1 MAKTKSR
8 NFAIAFNKNT
18 RTYTLTRRN
27 RPYRKRI
34 PYGMMNFVTVRR
46 DDCYYVDKTDFIEAI
61 EESNK
66 FFFFIRPRR
75 FGKSLT
81 LSMLKQ
87 YYDVNMA
94 DRFEELFGGLYIGEN
109 PTPEHNTY
117 LIISLNFAVVDA
129 NLENYKKSLD
139 AHCNTEF
146 NFFCDVYAQYLP
158 TGIKEEMNKKDGAA
172 EQLDYLCKECKKSG
186 QKVYLFI
193 DEYDHFTNT
202 ILAEPECLNSYKAE
216 THGTGYLRKFFDTIK
231 SATDNTLERVFVTG
245 VSPVTMDDLTSGFN
259 IGTNYSLSY
268 EFNEMTGF
276 TEEEVRNMLA
286 YYTDTLNL
294 HTYTVDELI
303 KLMKP
308 WYDNYCF
315 AKAAYGK
322 TTMYNSN
329 MVLYFIDNYIRN
341 RGAIPENMIEENI
354 RLDYNKLRM
363 LIRKDKEFAH
373 DASVIQQL
381 VEDGFVT
388 GDLKTGFP
396 AETIADPDNFVS
408 LLYYFG
414 MVTIDGQHKGKTKFV
429 IPNEVVREQIFRYL
443 LDTYKENDLD
453 YNAYEKGNLESELAY
468 EAKWKPYFQYIADRL
483 HTYSS
488 QRDHQKGEY
497 FVHGFTLA
505 MTCDNKFYRPIS
517 EQDTQEGYADIFL
530 CPLIDNFPDMLHSY
544 IVELKYAKAKD
555 TDAHVQQ
562 LYQDALTQVNRYA
575 QSEVVTSAVKTTQ
588 LHKIIVVYKG
598 TEMVVCEEV

>member
-1 MAKTKSR
+1 MDNNIKKKKFAKR
-8 NFAIAFNKNT
+8 EYI
-18 RTYTLTRRN
+18 
-27 RPYRKRI
+27 YRKRI

-46 DDCYYVDKTDFIEAI
+46 DDCYYVDKTSYI
-61 EESNK
+61 EEIERSNK
-66 FFFFIRPRR
+66 FFFYIRPRR

-87 YYDVNMA
+87 YYDINMA

-129 NLENYKKSLD
+129 NLENYKKGLD
-139 AHCNTEF
+139 AQCNTEF
-146 NFFCDVYAQYLP
+146 NYFCDVYAQYLP
-158 TGIKEEMNKKDGAA
+158 VDIKEEMNRKDGAA
-172 EQLDYLCKECKKSG
+172 EQLDYLCKECKKTG

-202 ILAEPECLNSYKAE
+202 ILAEPDCLNSYQAE

-231 SATDNTLERVFVTG
+231 SATDSTLERVFVTG

-268 EFNEMTGF
+268 EFNEMAGF
-276 TEEEVRNMLA
+276 TEEDVREMLT

-294 HTYTVDELI
+294 HNYTVDELI
-303 KLMKP
+303 ELMKP

-315 AKAAYGK
+315 AKASYGE

-341 RGAIPENMIEENI
+341 RGRLPENMIEENI

-373 DASVIQQL
+373 DASIIQQL
-381 VEDGFVT
+381 VENGFVA
-388 GDLKTGFP
+388 GELKTGFP
-396 AETIADPDNFVS
+396 AEQIGDPDNFVS

-414 MVTIDGQHKGKTKFV
+414 MVTIAGTHQGKTKFV
-429 IPNEVVREQIFRYL
+429 IPNEVVREQLFRYL
-443 LDTYKENDLD
+443 LDTYKENDLKYD
-453 YNAYEKGNLESELAY
+453 SYEKGKLESALAY
-468 EAKWKPYFQYIADRL
+468 CGEWKPYFEYIADSL
-483 HTYSS
+483 HKYSS
-488 QRDHQKGEY
+488 QRDRQKGEY

-517 EQDTQEGYADIFL
+517 EKDTQEGYADIFL
-530 CPLIDNFPDMLHSY
+530 CPLVDNFSDMLHSY
-544 IVELKYAKAKD
+544 IVELKYAKSKD
-555 TDAHVQQ
+555 TDAHVEQ
-562 LYQDALTQVNRYA
+562 LRQDAIRQVIRYA
-575 QSEVVTSAVKTTQ
+575 ESEVVTSAIKTTQ

-598 TEMVVCEEV
+598 TEMVVCEEVE

>member
-1 MAKTKSR
+1 
-8 NFAIAFNKNT
+8 
-18 RTYTLTRRN
+18 
-27 RPYRKRI
+27 
-34 PYGMMNFVTVRR
+34 MNFVSVRER
-46 DDCYYVDKTDFIEAI
+46 DCYYVDKTYFIEDI
-61 EESNK
+61 ERANM

-146 NFFCDVYAQYLP
+146 NFFCDVYSQYLP
-158 TGIKEEMNKKDGAA
+158 AGIKEEMNKKDGAA

-276 TEEEVRNMLA
+276 TEEEVRDMLT

-341 RGAIPENMIEENI
+341 CGAIPENMIEENI

-443 LDTYKENDLD
+443 LDTYKENDLE

-562 LYQDALTQVNRYA
+562 LYQDAITQVNRYA
-575 QSEVVTSAVKTTQ
+575 QSEVVTSAVKNTQ

>member
-1 MAKTKSR
+1 M
-8 NFAIAFNKNT
+8 
-18 RTYTLTRRN
+18 
-27 RPYRKRI
+27 
-34 PYGMMNFVTVRR
+34 
-46 DDCYYVDKTDFIEAI
+46 
-61 EESNK
+61 

-146 NFFCDVYAQYLP
+146 NFFCDVYSQYLP
-158 TGIKEEMNKKDGAA
+158 AGIKEEMNKKDGAA

-276 TEEEVRNMLA
+276 TEEEVRDMLT

-341 RGAIPENMIEENI
+341 CGAIPENMIEENI

-443 LDTYKENDLD
+443 LDTYKENNLE

-530 CPLIDNFPDMLHSY
+530 CPLVDNFPDMLHSY

-575 QSEVVTSAVKTTQ
+575 QSEVVTSAIKNTQ

>member
-1 MAKTKSR
+1 MEDNPIKKKFEKR
-8 NFAIAFNKNT
+8 KRI
-18 RTYTLTRRN
+18 
-27 RPYRKRI
+27 YRKRI

-46 DDCYYVDKTDFIEAI
+46 DDCYYVDKTEFIEEI
-61 EESNK
+61 EDSNK

-129 NLENYKKSLD
+129 NLENYKKGLD

-158 TGIKEEMNKKDGAA
+158 AGIKEEMNKKDGAA
-172 EQLDYLCKECKKSG
+172 EQLDYLCKECKKTG

-202 ILAEPECLNSYKAE
+202 ILAEPDCLNSYKAE

-245 VSPVTMDDLTSGFN
+245 VSPVTMGDLTSGFN
-259 IGTNYSLSY
+259 IGTNYSLEY

-276 TEEEVRNMLA
+276 TEEEVRDLLT
-286 YYTDTLNL
+286 YYTNTLGL
-294 HTYTVDELI
+294 HNYTIDELI
-303 KLMKP
+303 DIMKP

-315 AKAAYGK
+315 AETAYGE
-322 TTMYNSN
+322 TTMYNPN

-341 RGAIPENMIEENI
+341 RGNIPHNMIEENI

-381 VEDGFVT
+381 VENGFVT
-388 GDLKTGFP
+388 GELKIGFP
-396 AETIADPDNFVS
+396 AEQIADPDNFVS

-414 MVTIDGQHKGKTKFV
+414 MVTIAGTYKGKTKFV
-429 IPNEVVREQIFRYL
+429 IPNQVVREQIFRYL
-443 LDTYKENDLD
+443 LDTYKENDLE

-468 EAKWKPYFQYIADRL
+468 EGKWQPYFQYIADRL
-483 HTYSS
+483 HQYSS

-517 EQDTQEGYADIFL
+517 EKDTQEGYADIFL
-530 CPLIDNFPDMLHSY
+530 CPLVESFPDMQDSY
-544 IVELKYAKAKD
+544 IVELKYAKSKD

-562 LYQDALTQVNRYA
+562 LYQDALAQVNRYA
-575 QSEVVTSAVKTTQ
+575 ESEVVKSAIKTTK
-588 LHKIIVVYKG
+588 LHKIIVIYKG
-598 TEMVVCEEV
+598 TEMVVCEEI

>member
-1 MAKTKSR
+1 MDNNITKKKFAKR
-8 NFAIAFNKNT
+8 EYI
-18 RTYTLTRRN
+18 
-27 RPYRKRI
+27 YRKRI
-34 PYGMMNFVTVRR
+34 PYGMMNFVTVRER
-46 DDCYYVDKTDFIEAI
+46 NCYYVDKTPFIEEI
-61 EESNK
+61 ENSNMY
-66 FFFFIRPRR
+66 FFYIRPRR

-87 YYDVNMA
+87 YYDINMA

-129 NLENYKKSLD
+129 NLENYKKGLD

-146 NFFCDVYAQYLP
+146 NYFCDVYARYLP
-158 TGIKEEMNKKDGAA
+158 ANLKEEMNKKDGAA
-172 EQLDYLCKECKKSG
+172 EQLDYLCKECKKTG

-202 ILAEPECLNSYKAE
+202 ILAEPDCLNSYQAE

-231 SATDNTLERVFVTG
+231 SATDSTLERVFVTG

-259 IGTNYSLSY
+259 IGTNYSLAY

-276 TEEEVRNMLA
+276 TEEEVREMLT

-294 HTYTVDELI
+294 HNYTVDELI
-303 KLMKP
+303 ELMKP

-315 AKAAYGK
+315 TADSYGE

-341 RGAIPENMIEENI
+341 RGRLPENMIEENI

-373 DASVIQQL
+373 DASIIQQL
-381 VEDGFVT
+381 VENGFVA
-388 GDLKTGFP
+388 GELKTGFP
-396 AETIADPDNFVS
+396 AEQIGDPDNFVS

-414 MVTIDGQHKGKTKFV
+414 MVTIAGNYQGKTKFV
-429 IPNEVVREQIFRYL
+429 IPNEVVREQLFRYL
-443 LDTYKENDLD
+443 LDTYKENDLKYD
-453 YNAYEKGNLESELAY
+453 SYEKGNLESALAY
-468 EAKWKPYFQYIADRL
+468 RGEWKPYFEYIADSL
-483 HTYSS
+483 HKYSS

-517 EQDTQEGYADIFL
+517 EKDTQEGYADIFL
-530 CPLIDNFPDMLHSY
+530 CPLVDNFSDMLHSY
-544 IVELKYAKAKD
+544 IVELKYAKSKD
-555 TDAHVQQ
+555 TDAHVEQ
-562 LYQDALTQVNRYA
+562 LRQEAISQVNRYA
-575 QSEVVTSAVKTTQ
+575 ESEVVTSSIKTTQ

>member
-1 MAKTKSR
+1 MEDNPIKKKFEKR
-8 NFAIAFNKNT
+8 KRI
-18 RTYTLTRRN
+18 
-27 RPYRKRI
+27 YRKRI

-46 DDCYYVDKTDFIEAI
+46 DDCYYVDKTEFIEEI
-61 EESNK
+61 EDSNK

-94 DRFEELFGGLYIGEN
+94 DRFGELFGGLYIAEN

-129 NLENYKKSLD
+129 NLENYKKGLD

-158 TGIKEEMNKKDGAA
+158 AGIKEEMNKKDGAA
-172 EQLDYLCKECKKSG
+172 EQLDYLCKECKKTG

-202 ILAEPECLNSYKAE
+202 ILAEPDCLNSYKAE

-245 VSPVTMDDLTSGFN
+245 VSPVTMGDLTSGFN
-259 IGTNYSLSY
+259 IGTNYSLEY

-276 TEEEVRNMLA
+276 TEEEVRDLLT
-286 YYTDTLNL
+286 YYTNTLGL
-294 HTYTVDELI
+294 HNYTIDELI
-303 KLMKP
+303 DIMKP

-315 AKAAYGK
+315 AETAYGE
-322 TTMYNSN
+322 TTMYNPN

-341 RGAIPENMIEENI
+341 RGNIPHNMIEENI

-381 VEDGFVT
+381 VENGFVT
-388 GDLKTGFP
+388 GELKTGFP
-396 AETIADPDNFVS
+396 AEQIADPDNFVS

-414 MVTIDGQHKGKTKFV
+414 MVTIAGTYKGKTKFV
-429 IPNEVVREQIFRYL
+429 IPNQVVREQIFRYL
-443 LDTYKENDLD
+443 LDTYKENDLE

-468 EAKWKPYFQYIADRL
+468 EGKWKPYFQYIADRL
-483 HTYSS
+483 HQYSS

-517 EQDTQEGYADIFL
+517 EEDTQEGYADIFL
-530 CPLIDNFPDMLHSY
+530 CPLVESFPDMQDSY
-544 IVELKYAKAKD
+544 IVELKYAKSKD

-562 LYQDALTQVNRYA
+562 LYQDALAQVNRYA
-575 QSEVVTSAVKTTQ
+575 ESEVVKSAIKTTK
-588 LHKIIVVYKG
+588 LHKIIVIYKG
-598 TEMVVCEEV
+598 TEMVVCEEI

>member
-1 MAKTKSR
+1 MDNNPIKKRMA
-8 NFAIAFNKNT
+8 
-18 RTYTLTRRN
+18 RRQHI
-27 RPYRKRI
+27 YRKRI
-34 PYGMMNFVTVRR
+34 PYGMMNFVSVRQ
-46 DDCYYVDKTDFIEAI
+46 DDCYYVDKTDFIAQI

-66 FFFFIRPRR
+66 FFFYIRPRR

-87 YYDVNMA
+87 YYDINMA

-129 NLENYKKSLD
+129 NLENYKKGLD

-146 NFFCDVYAQYLP
+146 NYFCDVYAQYLP
-158 TGIKEEMNKKDGAA
+158 ANLKEEMNKKDGAA
-172 EQLDYLCKECKKSG
+172 EQLDYLCKECKKTG

-202 ILAEPECLNSYKAE
+202 ILAEPDCLNSYQAE

-231 SATDNTLERVFVTG
+231 SATDSTLERVFVTG

-259 IGTNYSLSY
+259 IGTNYSLAY

-276 TEEEVRNMLA
+276 TEEEVREMLT

-294 HTYTVDELI
+294 HNYTVDELI
-303 KLMKP
+303 ELMKP

-315 AKAAYGK
+315 AKASYGE

-341 RGAIPENMIEENI
+341 RGRVPENMIEENI

-373 DASVIQQL
+373 DASIIQQL
-381 VEDGFVT
+381 VENGFVA
-388 GDLKTGFP
+388 GELKTGFP
-396 AETIADPDNFVS
+396 AEQIGDPDNFVS

-414 MVTIDGQHKGKTKFV
+414 MVTIAGNHQGKTKFV
-429 IPNEVVREQIFRYL
+429 IPNEVVREQLFRYL
-443 LDTYKENDLD
+443 LDTYKENDLKYD
-453 YNAYEKGNLESELAY
+453 SYEKGNLESALAY
-468 EAKWKPYFQYIADRL
+468 CGEWKPYFEYIADSL
-483 HTYSS
+483 HKYSS

-517 EQDTQEGYADIFL
+517 EKDTQERYADIFL
-530 CPLIDNFPDMLHSY
+530 CPLVDNFSDMLHSY
-544 IVELKYAKAKD
+544 IVQLKYAKSKD
-555 TDAHVQQ
+555 TDTHVEQ
-562 LYQDALTQVNRYA
+562 LRLEAISQVNKYA
-575 QSEVVTSAVKTTQ
+575 ESEVVNSAIKTTQ

>member
-1 MAKTKSR
+1 MENNPIKKKFEKR
-8 NFAIAFNKNT
+8 KRI
-18 RTYTLTRRN
+18 
-27 RPYRKRI
+27 YRKRI

-46 DDCYYVDKTDFIEAI
+46 DDCYYVDKTEFIEEI
-61 EESNK
+61 EDSNK

-129 NLENYKKSLD
+129 NLENYKKGLD

-158 TGIKEEMNKKDGAA
+158 AGIKEEMNKKDGAA
-172 EQLDYLCKECKKSG
+172 EQLDYLCKECKKTG

-202 ILAEPECLNSYKAE
+202 ILAEPDCLNSYKAE

-259 IGTNYSLSY
+259 IGTNYSLEY

-276 TEEEVRNMLA
+276 TEEEVRDLLT
-286 YYTDTLNL
+286 YYTDTLGL
-294 HTYTVDELI
+294 HNYTIDELI
-303 KLMKP
+303 DIMKP

-315 AKAAYGK
+315 AEAAYGE

-329 MVLYFIDNYIRN
+329 MVLYFIDHYIRN
-341 RGAIPENMIEENI
+341 RGQIPKNMIEENI

-381 VEDGFVT
+381 VENGFVT
-388 GDLKTGFP
+388 GELKTGFP
-396 AETIADPDNFVS
+396 AEQIADPDNFVS

-414 MVTIDGQHKGKTKFV
+414 MVTIAGTYKGKNKFV
-429 IPNEVVREQIFRYL
+429 IPNQVVREQIFRYL
-443 LDTYKENDLD
+443 LDTYKENDLE

-468 EAKWKPYFQYIADRL
+468 EGKWQPYFQYIADRL
-483 HTYSS
+483 HQYSS

-517 EQDTQEGYADIFL
+517 EKDTQEGYADIFL
-530 CPLIDNFPDMLHSY
+530 CPLVESFPDMQDSY
-544 IVELKYAKAKD
+544 IVELKYAKSKD

-562 LYQDALTQVNRYA
+562 LYQDALAQVHRYA
-575 QSEVVTSAVKTTQ
+575 ESEVVTSAIKTTK
-588 LHKIIVVYKG
+588 LHKIIVIYKG

>member
-1 MAKTKSR
+1 
-8 NFAIAFNKNT
+8 
-18 RTYTLTRRN
+18 
-27 RPYRKRI
+27 
-34 PYGMMNFVTVRR
+34 MMNFVTVRER
-46 DDCYYVDKTDFIEAI
+46 DCYYVDKTYFIEDI
-61 EESNK
+61 ERANMY
-66 FFFFIRPRR
+66 FFFIRPRR

-87 YYDVNMA
+87 YYDINMA
-94 DRFEELFGGLYIGEN
+94 NRFEELFGGLYIGEN

-276 TEEEVRNMLA
+276 TEEEVRNMLT

-443 LDTYKENDLD
+443 LDTYKENNLE
-453 YNAYEKGNLESELAY
+453 YNAYDKGNLESAMAY
-468 EAKWKPYFQYIADRL
+468 DSKWKPYFQYIADRL

-530 CPLIDNFPDMLHSY
+530 CSLIENFPDMLHSY

>member
-1 MAKTKSR
+1 MENNPIKKKFEKR
-8 NFAIAFNKNT
+8 KYI
-18 RTYTLTRRN
+18 
-27 RPYRKRI
+27 YRKRI

-46 DDCYYVDKTDFIEAI
+46 DDCYYVDKTEFIEEI
-61 EESNK
+61 EDSNK

-94 DRFEELFGGLYIGEN
+94 DRFGELFGGLYIAEN

-129 NLENYKKSLD
+129 NLENYKKGLD

-158 TGIKEEMNKKDGAA
+158 AGIKEEMNRKDGAA
-172 EQLDYLCKECKKSG
+172 EQLDYLCKECKKTG

-202 ILAEPECLNSYKAE
+202 ILAEPDCLNSYKAE

-245 VSPVTMDDLTSGFN
+245 VSPVTMGDLTSGFN
-259 IGTNYSLSY
+259 IGTNYSLEY

-276 TEEEVRNMLA
+276 TEEEVRDLLT
-286 YYTDTLNL
+286 YYTNTLGL
-294 HTYTVDELI
+294 HNYTIDELI
-303 KLMKP
+303 DIMKP

-315 AKAAYGK
+315 AETAYGE
-322 TTMYNSN
+322 TTMYNPN

-341 RGAIPENMIEENI
+341 RGNIPHNMIEENI

-381 VEDGFVT
+381 VENGFVT
-388 GDLKTGFP
+388 GELKIGFP
-396 AETIADPDNFVS
+396 AEQIADPDNFVS

-414 MVTIDGQHKGKTKFV
+414 MVTIAGTYKGKTKFV
-429 IPNEVVREQIFRYL
+429 IPNQVVREQIFRYL
-443 LDTYKENDLD
+443 LDTYKENDLE

-468 EAKWKPYFQYIADRL
+468 EGKWQPYFQYIADRL
-483 HTYSS
+483 HQYSS

-517 EQDTQEGYADIFL
+517 EEDTQEGYADIFL
-530 CPLIDNFPDMLHSY
+530 CPLVESFPDMQDSY
-544 IVELKYAKAKD
+544 IVELKYAKSKD

-575 QSEVVTSAVKTTQ
+575 ESEVVISAIKTTK
-588 LHKIIVVYKG
+588 LHKIIVIYKG
-598 TEMVVCEEV
+598 TEMVVCEEI

>member
-1 MAKTKSR
+1 MENNPIKK
-8 NFAIAFNKNT
+8 KNEK
-18 RTYTLTRRN
+18 RKRI
-27 RPYRKRI
+27 YRKRI

-46 DDCYYVDKTDFIEAI
+46 DDCYYVDKTEFIEEI
-61 EESNK
+61 EDSNK

-129 NLENYKKSLD
+129 NLENYKKGLD

-158 TGIKEEMNKKDGAA
+158 AGIKEEMNKKDGAA
-172 EQLDYLCKECKKSG
+172 EQLDYLCKECKKTG

-202 ILAEPECLNSYKAE
+202 ILAEPDCLNSYKAE

-231 SATDNTLERVFVTG
+231 SATDSTLERVFVTG

-259 IGTNYSLSY
+259 IGTNYSLEY

-276 TEEEVRNMLA
+276 TEEEVRDLLT
-286 YYTDTLNL
+286 YYTDTLDL
-294 HTYTVDELI
+294 HNYTIDELI
-303 KLMKP
+303 EIMKP

-315 AKAAYGK
+315 AEAAYGE

-341 RGAIPENMIEENI
+341 RGNIPHNMIEENI

-363 LIRKDKEFAH
+363 LICKDKEFAH

-381 VEDGFVT
+381 VENGFVT
-388 GDLKTGFP
+388 GELKTGFP
-396 AETIADPDNFVS
+396 AEQIADPDNFVS

-414 MVTIDGQHKGKTKFV
+414 MVTIAGTYKGKTKFV
-429 IPNEVVREQIFRYL
+429 IPNQVVREQIFRYL
-443 LDTYKENDLD
+443 LDTYKENDLE

-468 EAKWKPYFQYIADRL
+468 EGKWKPYFQYIADRL
-483 HTYSS
+483 HQYSS

-517 EQDTQEGYADIFL
+517 EKDTQEGYADIFL
-530 CPLIDNFPDMLHSY
+530 CPLVESFPDMQDSY
-544 IVELKYAKAKD
+544 IVELKYAKSKD

-562 LYQDALTQVNRYA
+562 LYQDALAQVNRYA
-575 QSEVVTSAVKTTQ
+575 ESEVVTSAIKTTK
-588 LHKIIVVYKG
+588 LHKIIVIYKG

>member
-1 MAKTKSR
+1 MDSNITKKKFAKR
-8 NFAIAFNKNT
+8 EYI
-18 RTYTLTRRN
+18 
-27 RPYRKRI
+27 YRKRI
-34 PYGMMNFVTVRR
+34 PYGMMNFVTVRER
-46 DDCYYVDKTDFIEAI
+46 NCYYVDKTPFIEEI
-61 EESNK
+61 ENSNMY
-66 FFFFIRPRR
+66 FFYIRPRR

-87 YYDVNMA
+87 YYDINMA

-129 NLENYKKSLD
+129 NLENYKKGLD

-146 NFFCDVYAQYLP
+146 NYFCDVYARYLP
-158 TGIKEEMNKKDGAA
+158 ANLKEEMNKKDGAA
-172 EQLDYLCKECKKSG
+172 EQLDYLCKECKKTG

-202 ILAEPECLNSYKAE
+202 ILAEPDCLNSYQAE

-231 SATDNTLERVFVTG
+231 SATDSTLERVFVTG

-259 IGTNYSLSY
+259 IGTNYSLAY

-276 TEEEVRNMLA
+276 TEEEVREMLT

-294 HTYTVDELI
+294 HDYTVDELI
-303 KLMKP
+303 ELMKP

-315 AKAAYGK
+315 AEASYGE

-341 RGAIPENMIEENI
+341 RGKLPRNMIEENI

-373 DASVIQQL
+373 DASIIQQL
-381 VEDGFVT
+381 VENGFVA
-388 GDLKTGFP
+388 GELKTGFP
-396 AETIADPDNFVS
+396 AEQIGDPDNFVS

-414 MVTIDGQHKGKTKFV
+414 MVTIAGTHQGKTKFV
-429 IPNEVVREQIFRYL
+429 IPNEVVREQLFRYL
-443 LDTYKENDLD
+443 LDTYKENDLKYD
-453 YNAYEKGNLESELAY
+453 SYEKGNLESALAY
-468 EAKWKPYFQYIADRL
+468 RGEWKPYFEYIADSL
-483 HTYSS
+483 HKYSS

-517 EQDTQEGYADIFL
+517 EKDTQEGYADIFL
-530 CPLIDNFPDMLHSY
+530 CPLVDNFSDMLHSY
-544 IVELKYAKAKD
+544 IVEFKYAKSKD
-555 TDAHVQQ
+555 TDAHVEQ
-562 LYQDALTQVNRYA
+562 LRLEAISQVNRYA
-575 QSEVVTSAVKTTQ
+575 ESEVVTSAIKTTQ

>member
-1 MAKTKSR
+1 
-8 NFAIAFNKNT
+8 
-18 RTYTLTRRN
+18 
-27 RPYRKRI
+27 
-34 PYGMMNFVTVRR
+34 
-46 DDCYYVDKTDFIEAI
+46 
-61 EESNK
+61 
-66 FFFFIRPRR
+66 
-75 FGKSLT
+75 
-81 LSMLKQ
+81 MLKQ

-94 DRFEELFGGLYIGEN
+94 DRFGELFGGLYIAEN

-129 NLENYKKSLD
+129 NLENYKKGLD

-158 TGIKEEMNKKDGAA
+158 AGIKEEMNKKDGAA
-172 EQLDYLCKECKKSG
+172 EQLDYLCKECKKTG

-202 ILAEPECLNSYKAE
+202 ILAEPDCLNSYKAE

-259 IGTNYSLSY
+259 IGTNYSLEY

-276 TEEEVRNMLA
+276 TEEEVRDLLT
-286 YYTDTLNL
+286 YYTNTLGL
-294 HTYTVDELI
+294 HNYTIDELI
-303 KLMKP
+303 DIMKP

-315 AKAAYGK
+315 AETAYGE
-322 TTMYNSN
+322 TTMYNPN

-341 RGAIPENMIEENI
+341 RGNIPHNMIEENI

-381 VEDGFVT
+381 VENGFVT
-388 GDLKTGFP
+388 GELKTGFP
-396 AETIADPDNFVS
+396 AEQIADPDNFVS

-414 MVTIDGQHKGKTKFV
+414 MVTIAGTYKGKTKFV
-429 IPNEVVREQIFRYL
+429 IPNQVVREQIFRYL
-443 LDTYKENDLD
+443 LDTYKENDLE

-468 EAKWKPYFQYIADRL
+468 EGKWKPYFQYIADRL
-483 HTYSS
+483 HQYSS

-517 EQDTQEGYADIFL
+517 EKDTQEGYADIFL
-530 CPLIDNFPDMLHSY
+530 CPLVESFPDMQDSY
-544 IVELKYAKAKD
+544 IVELKYAKSKD

-575 QSEVVTSAVKTTQ
+575 ESEVVTSAIKTTK
-588 LHKIIVVYKG
+588 LHKIIVIYKG
-598 TEMVVCEEV
+598 TEMVVCEEI

>member
-1 MAKTKSR
+1 MDNNITKKKFAKR
-8 NFAIAFNKNT
+8 EYI
-18 RTYTLTRRN
+18 
-27 RPYRKRI
+27 YRKRI

-46 DDCYYVDKTDFIEAI
+46 DDCYYVDKTPYI
-61 EESNK
+61 EEIERSNK

-87 YYDVNMA
+87 YYDINMA

-129 NLENYKKSLD
+129 NLENYKKGLD

-146 NFFCDVYAQYLP
+146 NYFCDVYAQYLP
-158 TGIKEEMNKKDGAA
+158 ANLKEEMNKKDGAA
-172 EQLDYLCKECKKSG
+172 EQLDYLCKECKKTG

-202 ILAEPECLNSYKAE
+202 ILAEPDCLNSYQAE

-231 SATDNTLERVFVTG
+231 SATDSTLERVFVTG

-259 IGTNYSLSY
+259 IGTNHSLAY

-276 TEEEVRNMLA
+276 TEEEVREMLT
-286 YYTDTLNL
+286 YYTETLNL
-294 HTYTVDELI
+294 HNYTVNELI
-303 KLMKP
+303 ELMKP

-315 AKAAYGK
+315 AEASYGE

-341 RGAIPENMIEENI
+341 RGKLPRNMIEENI

-373 DASVIQQL
+373 DASIIQQL
-381 VEDGFVT
+381 VENGFVA
-388 GDLKTGFP
+388 GELKTGFP
-396 AETIADPDNFVS
+396 AEQIGDPDNFVS

-414 MVTIDGQHKGKTKFV
+414 MVTIAGTHQGKTKFV
-429 IPNEVVREQIFRYL
+429 IPNEVVREQLFRYL
-443 LDTYKENDLD
+443 LDTYKENDLKYD
-453 YNAYEKGNLESELAY
+453 SYEKGNLESALAY
-468 EAKWKPYFQYIADRL
+468 CGEWKPYFEYIADSL
-483 HTYSS
+483 HKYSS
-488 QRDHQKGEY
+488 QRDRQKGEY

-517 EQDTQEGYADIFL
+517 EKDTQEGYADIFL
-530 CPLIDNFPDMLHSY
+530 CPLVDNFSDMLHSY
-544 IVELKYAKAKD
+544 IVELKYAKSKD
-555 TDAHVQQ
+555 TDAHVEQ
-562 LYQDALTQVNRYA
+562 LRQDAIRQVVRYA
-575 QSEVVTSAVKTTQ
+575 ESEVVTSAIKTTQ

-598 TEMVVCEEV
+598 TEMVVCEEVE

>member
-1 MAKTKSR
+1 MNSSIEKRLA
-8 NFAIAFNKNT
+8 
-18 RTYTLTRRN
+18 RRN
-27 RPYRKRI
+27 WIYRKRI

-530 CPLIDNFPDMLHSY
+530 CPLIENFPDMLHSY

>member
-1 MAKTKSR
+1 MDSNITKKKFAKR
-8 NFAIAFNKNT
+8 EYI
-18 RTYTLTRRN
+18 
-27 RPYRKRI
+27 YRKRI

-46 DDCYYVDKTDFIEAI
+46 DDCYYVDKTDFIEEI
-61 EESNK
+61 ERANMY
-66 FFFFIRPRR
+66 FFYVRPRR

-87 YYDVNMA
+87 YYDINMA

-129 NLENYKKSLD
+129 NLENYKKGLD

-146 NFFCDVYAQYLP
+146 NYFCDVYARYLP
-158 TGIKEEMNKKDGAA
+158 ANLKEEMNKKDGAA
-172 EQLDYLCKECKKSG
+172 EQLDYLCKECKKTG

-202 ILAEPECLNSYKAE
+202 ILAEPDCLNSYQAE

-231 SATDNTLERVFVTG
+231 SATDSTLERVFVTG

-259 IGTNYSLSY
+259 IGTNYSLAY

-276 TEEEVRNMLA
+276 TEEEVREMLT

-294 HTYTVDELI
+294 HNYTVDELI
-303 KLMKP
+303 ELMKP

-315 AKAAYGK
+315 AKASYGE

-341 RGAIPENMIEENI
+341 RGRVPENMIEEII

-373 DASVIQQL
+373 DASIIQQL
-381 VEDGFVT
+381 VENGFVA
-388 GDLKTGFP
+388 GELKTGFP
-396 AETIADPDNFVS
+396 AEQIGDPDNFVS

-414 MVTIDGQHKGKTKFV
+414 MVTIAGTHQGKTKFV
-429 IPNEVVREQIFRYL
+429 IPNEVVREQLFRYL
-443 LDTYKENDLD
+443 LDTYKENDLKYD
-453 YNAYEKGNLESELAY
+453 SYEKGNLESALAY
-468 EAKWKPYFQYIADRL
+468 RGEWKPYFEYIADSL
-483 HTYSS
+483 HKYSS

-517 EQDTQEGYADIFL
+517 EKDTQEGYADIFL
-530 CPLIDNFPDMLHSY
+530 CPLVDNFSDMLHSY
-544 IVELKYAKAKD
+544 IVELKYAKSKD
-555 TDAHVQQ
+555 TDAHVEQ
-562 LYQDALTQVNRYA
+562 LRQEAISQVNRYA
-575 QSEVVTSAVKTTQ
+575 ESEVVTSSIKTTQ

>member
-1 MAKTKSR
+1 MENNPIKK
-8 NFAIAFNKNT
+8 KNEK
-18 RTYTLTRRN
+18 RKRI
-27 RPYRKRI
+27 YRKRI

-46 DDCYYVDKTDFIEAI
+46 DDCYYVDKTEFIEEI
-61 EESNK
+61 EDSNK

-129 NLENYKKSLD
+129 NLENYKKGLD

-158 TGIKEEMNKKDGAA
+158 VGIKEEMNKKDGAA
-172 EQLDYLCKECKKSG
+172 EQLDYLCKECKKTG

-202 ILAEPECLNSYKAE
+202 ILAEPDCLNSYKAE

-259 IGTNYSLSY
+259 IGTNYSLEY

-276 TEEEVRNMLA
+276 TEEEVRDLLT
-286 YYTDTLNL
+286 YYTDTLGL
-294 HTYTVDELI
+294 HNYTIDELI
-303 KLMKP
+303 EIMKP

-315 AKAAYGK
+315 AEAAYGE

-341 RGAIPENMIEENI
+341 RGNIPHNMIEENI

-363 LIRKDKEFAH
+363 LICKDKEFAH

-381 VEDGFVT
+381 VENGFVT
-388 GDLKTGFP
+388 GELKTGFP
-396 AETIADPDNFVS
+396 AEQIADPDNFVS

-414 MVTIDGQHKGKTKFV
+414 MVTIAGTYKGKTKFV
-429 IPNEVVREQIFRYL
+429 IPNQVVREQIFRYL
-443 LDTYKENDLD
+443 LDTYKENDLE

-468 EAKWKPYFQYIADRL
+468 EGKWKPYFQYIADRL
-483 HTYSS
+483 HQYSS

-517 EQDTQEGYADIFL
+517 EKDTQEGYADIFL
-530 CPLIDNFPDMLHSY
+530 CPLVESFPDMQDSY
-544 IVELKYAKAKD
+544 IVELKYAKSKD

-562 LYQDALTQVNRYA
+562 LYQDALAQVNRYA
-575 QSEVVTSAVKTTQ
+575 ESEVVTSAIKTTK
-588 LHKIIVVYKG
+588 LHKIIVIYKG

>member
-1 MAKTKSR
+1 MDSNITKKKFAKR
-8 NFAIAFNKNT
+8 EYI
-18 RTYTLTRRN
+18 
-27 RPYRKRI
+27 YRKRI
-34 PYGMMNFVTVRR
+34 PYGMMNFVSVRR
-46 DDCYYVDKTDFIEAI
+46 DDCYYVDKTPYIEDI
-61 EESNK
+61 ERSNK
-66 FFFFIRPRR
+66 FFFYIRPRR

-87 YYDVNMA
+87 YYDINMA

-129 NLENYKKSLD
+129 NLENYMKGLD

-146 NFFCDVYAQYLP
+146 NYFCDVYAQYLP
-158 TGIKEEMNKKDGAA
+158 ANLKEEMNKKDGAA
-172 EQLDYLCKECKKSG
+172 EQLDYLCKECKKTG

-202 ILAEPECLNSYKAE
+202 ILAEPDCLNGYQAE
-216 THGTGYLRKFFDTIK
+216 THGTGYYLRKFFDTIK
-231 SATDNTLERVFVTG
+231 SATDSTLERVFVTG

-276 TEEEVRNMLA
+276 TEEEVREMLT

-294 HTYTVDELI
+294 HNYTVDELI
-303 KLMKP
+303 ELMKP

-315 AKAAYGK
+315 AKASYGE
-322 TTMYNSN
+322 TTLYNSN

-341 RGAIPENMIEENI
+341 RGRLPENMIEENI

-373 DASVIQQL
+373 DASIIQQL
-381 VEDGFVT
+381 VENGFVA
-388 GDLKTGFP
+388 GELKTGFP
-396 AETIADPDNFVS
+396 AEQIGDPDNFVS

-414 MVTIDGQHKGKTKFV
+414 MVTIAGTHQGKTKFV
-429 IPNEVVREQIFRYL
+429 IPNEVVREQLFRYL
-443 LDTYKENDLD
+443 LDTYKENDLKYD
-453 YNAYEKGNLESELAY
+453 SYEKGNLESALAY
-468 EAKWKPYFQYIADRL
+468 CGEWKPYFEYIADSL
-483 HTYSS
+483 HKYSS

-517 EQDTQEGYADIFL
+517 EKDTQEGYADIFL
-530 CPLIDNFPDMLHSY
+530 CPLVDNFSDMLHSY
-544 IVELKYAKAKD
+544 IVELKYAKSKD
-555 TDAHVQQ
+555 TDAHVEQ
-562 LYQDALTQVNRYA
+562 LRQEAISQVNRYA
-575 QSEVVTSAVKTTQ
+575 ESEVVTSAIKTTQ